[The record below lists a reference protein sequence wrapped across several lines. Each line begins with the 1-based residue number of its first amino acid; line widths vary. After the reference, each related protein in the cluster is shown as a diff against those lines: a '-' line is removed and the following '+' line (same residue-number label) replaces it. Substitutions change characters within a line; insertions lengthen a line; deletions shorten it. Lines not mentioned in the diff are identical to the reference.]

1 MIKKII
7 LINLSFLCFLFSQS
21 EINRDTWIDLNEEN
35 KLFLV
40 KGYYLGLKRS
50 LIIINQESNKMK
62 RQDKFWSRSFSEEQT
77 VKRLNEFFSD
87 SIPTINEITL
97 MIDNIYS
104 NADNSLIDFEMVL
117 RIIILHYN
125 GNQLM
130 ANKMILDHQRKLLQ
144 GK

>member
-7 LINLSFLCFLFSQS
+7 LFNLSFLCILFSQS
-21 EINRDTWIDLNEEN
+21 EINRDTWINLNEEN

-40 KGYYLGLKRS
+40 KGYYLGLKKS
-50 LIIINQESNKMK
+50 LTIINQESNKMK
-62 RQDKFWSRSFSEEQT
+62 RQDKFWSRSFSEEQS

-87 SIPTINEITL
+87 SIPTINEIAL

-104 NADNSLIDFEMVL
+104 NPDNSLIDFETVL
-117 RIIILHYN
+117 RIVILHYN
-125 GNQLM
+125 DNQLL
-130 ANKMILDHQRKLLQ
+130 ANKIILDHQRKLLQ

>member
-35 KLFLV
+35 KLLLV

-104 NADNSLIDFEMVL
+104 NADNSLIDFETVL
-117 RIIILHYN
+117 RIVILHYN

>member
-35 KLFLV
+35 KLLLV

>member
-1 MIKKII
+1 MIRKII

-21 EINRDTWIDLNEEN
+21 EINRDTWINLNEEN

-40 KGYYLGLKRS
+40 KGYYLGLKKS

-62 RQDKFWSRSFSEEQT
+62 RQDKFWSRSFPEEQT
-77 VKRLNEFFSD
+77 IKRLNEFFSD

-104 NADNSLIDFEMVL
+104 NPDNSLIDFETVL
-117 RIIILHYN
+117 RIVVLHYN
-125 GNQLM
+125 GNQLL
-130 ANKMILDHQRKLLQ
+130 ANKIILDHQRKLLQ

>member
-7 LINLSFLCFLFSQS
+7 LINISFLCFLFSQS
-21 EINRDTWIDLNEEN
+21 EINRDTWIELNEEN

-50 LIIINQESNKMK
+50 LIIINRESNKMK

-104 NADNSLIDFEMVL
+104 NADNSLIDFETVL
-117 RIIILHYN
+117 RIVILHYN

-130 ANKMILDHQRKLLQ
+130 ANKIILDHQRKLLK

>member
-7 LINLSFLCFLFSQS
+7 ILNLTFLSIIFSQS
-21 EINRDTWIDLNEEN
+21 EINRDIWNDLNEEN

-62 RQDKFWSRSFSEEQT
+62 RQDKFWSRSFYEEQS
-77 VKRLNEFFSD
+77 VKRLNEFFTD

-104 NADNSLIDFEMVL
+104 NADNSLIDFETVL
-117 RIIILHYN
+117 RIVILHYN
-125 GNQLM
+125 GNQLL
-130 ANKMILDHQRKLLQ
+130 ANKMILDYQRKLLQ